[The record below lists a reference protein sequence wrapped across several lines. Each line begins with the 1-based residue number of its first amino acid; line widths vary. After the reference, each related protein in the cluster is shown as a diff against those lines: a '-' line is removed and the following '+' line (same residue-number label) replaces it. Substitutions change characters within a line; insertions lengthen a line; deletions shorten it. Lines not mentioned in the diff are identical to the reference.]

1 MGIGDWLGDKV
12 NQVGEAVEDAAETAT
27 AKLGEAVDDV
37 LDVGADAAHG
47 LGWDSLGESL
57 DDLGDQVSSA
67 LGGEVEERELGETED
82 PKELIRGE
90 PSAITEAGTS
100 LGKLST
106 AADQTGEGLRAVG
119 NVNDWEGLG
128 ADGFQ
133 VGFSPQP
140 GKWTEAADA
149 FTDAKTAL
157 DAWSAAVFAAQG
169 LAADA
174 IAQWNAAVQERRRV
188 LARWNSL
195 SDEEKARTTVVDT
208 WSPMFQAARDT
219 LARARTNR
227 DTAAATTVTALSAAK
242 ALAPEEPPFISRM
255 GADLEDLG
263 QIGEYAKLSFIDGL
277 STAGSGLVQFVRQLN
292 PTDVYNLTHPGE
304 YLENLSN
311 MAGGLVTTAADPGPA
326 VDAMIDDA
334 KGNPFEALG
343 ALTFDA
349 VTAIP
354 TGGAGLATKPV
365 SLLNRVDNLA
375 PSPHAPT
382 RTPDLGRTA
391 PDRSGSPVDHH
402 ADTSSGVPQRDTP
415 DMADQSPRD
424 VDAPPQDR
432 GAGAA
437 PEPAR
442 PDANVQAAHQDQ
454 PAPAREQPSG
464 RKHTDDD
471 GGGQVEVS
479 DGRGQPSPDS
489 PTARPDTTV
498 DTPGPRAG
506 EPSAGSGLDDPATPG
521 TRPDSDPPGPE
532 RDTYTPPTHLDQTP
546 DAPAQHPDDSTGP
559 ARADD
564 PATPGTRPDSDSP
577 ATRPAGDAPAPARAD
592 TNITPDGT
600 GPVHTDPGTN
610 SPGHQ
615 PDSEP
620 GSPATTRS
628 DAPDT
633 EPGGHTPAEG
643 TGRADT
649 TGSAPERAVE
659 PSSRADEPTAGPV
672 SSTAPSAPVRDAPGS
687 VTRPDPVAGPARADS
702 PSGRGPSSPA
712 SVSPAHHGP
721 GTSNPAPGARPAPD
735 TPAGP
740 RPHPGDATTPRT
752 NLDAGNPPRPH
763 SDAPDTPRR
772 DPEPGAHTEP
782 EHGSSPDSDSP
793 HSRDPDTRGDH
804 DDAGDRPHDPK
815 NHEPSPEPDNQGGQP
830 DSDSPQ
836 DPSDPNRDVAD
847 AAGDPANTQ
856 TARDVAEC
864 GDPVD
869 AATGEFLLPETDLT
883 LPGVLPLVLR
893 RRHRSNYRWGRWFG
907 PTWSSTLDMRV
918 VVDAEQVT
926 FLGEDGLLLA
936 YPHADPGAAVPPLTG
951 GVRYTCVRAD
961 TGTYR
966 VADPEREIIW
976 HFAPEPGL
984 DGMFGVYL
992 LAAITDRH
1000 RNRIRFHYDAD
1011 GAPAAITHSGGYRVE
1026 ITTDPGIGRV
1036 TALTVLDSSR
1046 TSSGSGGFDDAEG
1059 AGQFGSDHP
1068 ERVVVRRFG
1077 YAAGNLAAVTNGAGA
1092 TTGYTYDDR
1101 DRMLSWT
1108 DSRGTSMV
1116 NTYDSAGR
1124 VILQHGTDGILN
1136 AGFDYLAYP
1145 DGSGHLTRHIN
1156 SQGAVTTRGFDHDL
1170 RVRDIMDPAGGHTRI
1185 DYNAARKPLR
1195 VTAPDNA
1202 VTHYAYTAD
1211 GDVTR
1216 IVRPDG
1222 LAIDIDYAW
1231 RNRPETIT
1239 HPDGS
1244 TEHRDWDAHGNLT
1257 ATTDLGGIRT
1267 AYTYHPG
1274 GAVATI
1280 TEPNTARTA
1289 ITVDTAGL
1297 PITVVDP
1304 LGATTH
1310 IVRDGFG
1317 RPIAVTDPLGHTT
1330 RYLWSAEGKLLR
1342 RLDPDGH
1349 HESWTYDGEGNLLT
1363 HTNRAGGTTEYTY
1376 GSWDLPVSR
1385 TDPDGSTTRYSYDTE
1400 CRLTAVSN
1408 PLGHTWHYRYDSAG
1422 RLASETDYNG
1432 ATSQYTYDLVGRTTA
1447 VVRPTGIIHRHTH
1460 DILGHLTE
1468 ICTDLGDWIRY
1479 EHDPAGRLLSALNG
1493 QGETITHKLEFTYTD
1508 SGQQSSQQLDDQAP
1522 MRSEFDQLGRR
1533 TRRITPSGA
1542 ETRWFYDFASRP
1554 SGMIADGHDIS
1565 FTHDLSGRL
1574 SRWQIDELAIENAH
1588 DSVGRLLRQDVIAN
1602 PVRLLNLGLDTSSSS
1617 GPRKLRTDE
1626 YAWRPDGHITH
1637 HATHHADGRPLKR
1650 DYHLDSLGRV
1660 TTVTHNGASTERFDY
1675 DPLSNIV
1682 RSQSP
1687 ALSGTATAIAEL
1699 HSEPLELVDDG
1710 RREYRNNLLIRDG
1723 RTRYHY
1729 DESGRLIR
1737 KTTTR
1742 LSRKPDVW
1750 HYRYNSF
1757 DQLTDV
1763 WTPDHQWWHYTYDA
1777 LGRRVTRQRLA
1788 ADGAV
1793 LERCDYCWDGTSLV
1807 EQTTSD
1813 ATTRW
1818 HYQPGTHT
1826 PLAQTDQAAI
1836 DRQFYAIVTDF
1847 VGTPVELI
1855 DPATARSTAAA
1866 FTTLWGS
1873 TNWCGEAATPLRFPG
1888 QILDAETGLHHSLYR
1903 TYDPDTGRFLTQD
1916 PLGLAPAPNP
1926 NTYPNNPTR
1935 WIDPLGLTP
1944 CDPYRM
1950 ERVSGD
1956 EVGSLF
1962 HYTNERGHEGILDSG
1977 ELNPSTKEHNPNDAR
1992 FGDGQYLSDIQPG
2005 TKTAGQLSHAFL
2017 RVPWA
2022 GHKYTHFLEIDV
2034 RGLDVWRSIERP
2046 DVYLIPNQAALDLS
2060 GRILRHGKN

>member
-1 MGIGDWLGDKV
+1 M
-12 NQVGEAVEDAAETAT
+12 
-27 AKLGEAVDDV
+27 
-37 LDVGADAAHG
+37 LDVGADAARG

-57 DDLGDQVSSA
+57 DDVGDHVSSA

-119 NVNDWEGLG
+119 NISGWEGSG
-128 ADGFQ
+128 ADGYQ

-140 GKWTEAADA
+140 AKWTDAADA

-157 DAWSAAVFAAQG
+157 EAWAAAVSAAQG

-195 SDEEKARTTVVDT
+195 SDEEKAKTTVVDT

-219 LARARTNR
+219 LTRARTNR
-227 DTAAATTVTALSAAK
+227 DTAAAQAVTDIAAAK
-242 ALAPEEPPFISRM
+242 ATAPEEPPFISRM

-311 MAGGLVTTAADPGPA
+311 MAGGLAVTAADPGPV

-334 KGNPFEALG
+334 KANPFEALG

-365 SLLNRVDNLA
+365 SLLNKVDNLA

-415 DMADQSPRD
+415 DVADQSPRD

-437 PEPAR
+437 PEPER

-454 PAPAREQPSG
+454 PAPAREQPG
-464 RKHTDDD
+464 AREHTDDD
-471 GGGQVEVS
+471 GGGHVEVS

-498 DTPGPRAG
+498 DTAGPRAG

-521 TRPDSDPPGPE
+521 TRPDSDPSGPE
-532 RDTYTPPTHLDQTP
+532 RDTYTPPTHLDPTP
-546 DAPAQHPDDSTGP
+546 DAPAQRPDDSTGP

-564 PATPGTRPDSDSP
+564 PATPGPRPDSDAP
-577 ATRPAGDAPAPARAD
+577 ATHPAGDAPAPARAD
-592 TNITPDGT
+592 TDITPDGT
-600 GPVHTDPGTN
+600 DTVHADPGAN

-615 PDSEP
+615 PNSEP

-628 DAPDT
+628 DAPAPD
-633 EPGGHTPAEG
+633 EG
-643 TGRADT
+643 TGRTDT
-649 TGSAPERAVE
+649 TGSAPERAAE
-659 PSSRADEPTAGPV
+659 PSPRADEPTAGPA
-672 SSTAPSAPVRDAPGS
+672 SSTAPSAPLRDAPGS
-687 VTRPDPVAGPARADS
+687 VTRPEPVAGPARADS
-702 PSGRGPSSPA
+702 PSGRSPSSPA
-712 SVSPAHHGP
+712 SVSPAHHGS
-721 GTSNPAPGARPAPD
+721 GSSNPAPGARPAPD

-772 DPEPGAHTEP
+772 DPEPRAHTEP
-782 EHGSSPDSDSP
+782 EHGSSPDDDTI
-793 HSRDPDTRGDH
+793 HGRDPDTRGD
-804 DDAGDRPHDPK
+804 DNAGDRPDEPK
-815 NHEPSPEPDNQGGQP
+815 AHEPSPEPDNQGGQP

-836 DPSDPNRDVAD
+836 DPPGPDRDVAD

-869 AATGEFLLPETDLT
+869 AATGEFLLPEIDLT
-883 LPGVLPLVLR
+883 LPGVLPLILR

-984 DGMFGVYL
+984 DGMFGVYR

-1026 ITTDPGIGRV
+1026 ITTDSDIGRV
-1036 TALTVLDSSR
+1036 TALTVLDPSR

-1059 AGQFGSDHP
+1059 AGQAGSDHP
-1068 ERVVVRRFG
+1068 EHVVVRRFG

-1202 VTHYAYTAD
+1202 ITHYTYTAD

-1257 ATTDLGGIRT
+1257 ATTDPGGIRT

-1289 ITVDTAGL
+1289 ITVDAAGL
-1297 PITVVDP
+1297 PISVVDP
-1304 LGATTH
+1304 LGATTR

-1317 RPIAVTDPLGHTT
+1317 HPIAVTDPLGHTT
-1330 RYLWSAEGKLLR
+1330 RYHWSAEGKLLR

-1376 GSWDLPVSR
+1376 GSWDLPISR
-1385 TDPDGSTTRYSYDTE
+1385 TDPDGSTTRYTYDTE
-1400 CRLTAVSN
+1400 RRLTAVTN
-1408 PLGHTWHYRYDSAG
+1408 PLGHTWHYRYDPAG
-1422 RLASETDYNG
+1422 RLTSETDYNG
-1432 ATSQYTYDLVGRTTA
+1432 ATTTYTHDLAGRVATVTPATSVTRRHRYDLLGRLTEIAADSGDWRRYTHDPLGRLLTAISGHADRVIHALDFTYTPGGQLSTQTLDAGTPMRFEYDPMGRRDLRTTPTGA
-1447 VVRPTGIIHRHTH
+1447 QTRWRWDWCGRPTALDTDGHTIGFAHNPAGQLTEWTVGELSIAHQH
-1460 DILGHLTE
+1460 DPLGHLERQTV
-1468 ICTDLGDWIRY
+1468 TGF
-1479 EHDPAGRLLSALNG
+1479 PA
-1493 QGETITHKLEFTYTD
+1493 
-1508 SGQQSSQQLDDQAP
+1508 
-1522 MRSEFDQLGRR
+1522 
-1533 TRRITPSGA
+1533 
-1542 ETRWFYDFASRP
+1542 
-1554 SGMIADGHDIS
+1554 
-1565 FTHDLSGRL
+1565 RL
-1574 SRWQIDELAIENAH
+1574 ST
-1588 DSVGRLLRQDVIAN
+1588 
-1602 PVRLLNLGLDTSSSS
+1602 LGLGTS
-1617 GPRKLRTDE
+1617 PRPDPRQLRTDE
-1626 YAWRPDGHITH
+1626 YTWRSDGYITNH
-1637 HATHHADGRPLKR
+1637 TTHADQATIYR
-1650 DYHLDSLGRV
+1650 DYQLDSAGRV
-1660 TTVTHNGASTERFDY
+1660 TTLAQNGTLTEQYTY
-1675 DPLSNIV
+1675 DALSNITY
-1682 RSQSP
+1682 SQTPSTP
-1687 ALSGTATAIAEL
+1687 STA
-1699 HSEPLELVDDG
+1699 PLETVDARATTTQHT
-1710 RREYRNNLLIRDG
+1710 RRKYRDNLLIHDG
-1723 RTRYHY
+1723 RTHYHY

-1737 KTTTR
+1737 KSTTR

-1750 HYRYNSF
+1750 HYRYDAF

-1763 WTPDHQWWHYTYDA
+1763 WTPDHQWWRYTYDA
-1777 LGRRVTRQRLA
+1777 LGRRATKQHLA
-1788 ADGAV
+1788 IDGTV
-1793 LERCDYCWDGTSLV
+1793 LERVDYTWDGTHLT
-1807 EQTTSD
+1807 EQTAGGLS
-1813 ATTRW
+1813 TRW
-1818 HYQPGTHT
+1818 HYKPSTHIPIT
-1826 PLAQTDQAAI
+1826 QSTDPAII
-1836 DRQFYAIVTDF
+1836 DREFYAIVTDL
-1847 VGTPVELI
+1847 VGNPTELI
-1855 DPATARSTAAA
+1855 DVDSASVEGASA
-1866 FTTLWGS
+1866 TTLWGHVS
-1873 TNWCGEAATPLRFPG
+1873 WVGNVATLLRFAG
-1888 QILDAETGLHHSLYR
+1888 QQYDSESGLNYNLHRFYDAA
-1903 TYDPDTGRFLTQD
+1903 TGRFLTPD
-1916 PLGLAPAPNP
+1916 PLGLAPALNP
-1926 NTYPNNPTR
+1926 ITYPHNPIV
-1935 WIDPLGLTP
+1935 WSDPLGLAPEGCRKPTYGNGGNIDNISP
-1944 CDPYRM
+1944 SDALRIQNAANLRGV
-1950 ERVSGD
+1950 EIHV
-1956 EVGSLF
+1956 VGS
-1962 HYTNERGHEGILDSG
+1962 RASG
-1977 ELNPSTKEHNPNDAR
+1977 
-1992 FGDGQYLSDIQPG
+1992 
-2005 TKTAGQLSHAFL
+2005 TAG
-2017 RVPWA
+2017 PWSDWDYSIPDA
-2022 GHKYTHFLEIDV
+2022 NSRMRSRIKGSLPQGSTELGYGRRIDIFTHPPAE
-2034 RGLDVWRSIERP
+2034 GLPYVTF
-2046 DVYLIPNQAALDLS
+2046 YPNL
-2060 GRILRHGKN
+2060 GG